1 MRALLFQMA
10 LGAEVILGS
19 PHRTGREGVW
29 AGTSATRARGSCT
42 VISVRNPSVST
53 AQPLLRSPSLNKGVT
68 PSSPPVGLPRGLPAP
83 CTRLLPGRQ
92 GAARAACE
100 AGALGH
106 WASFL
111 EGNVLPRIAKSICL
125 HTSGNSCP
133 DVYQREA
140 QRCLLWDFMA
150 LRLCGGDCI
159 NDGCSGAR
167 GQGLTHLPAPS
178 PPVDRSQTVE
188 SVLCCQTASVNRTR
202 GQPWQYLSLIRD
214 FHRGS
219 RSGLAATQGCLAIAQ
234 VLSPGSQGF
243 IKGHCQRDQA

>member
-1 MRALLFQMA
+1 MHPPAPREARGCPSSLGGRSTWA
-10 LGAEVILGS
+10 LGKLSGGECPAQNSQEHL
-19 PHRTGREGVW
+19 
-29 AGTSATRARGSCT
+29 
-42 VISVRNPSVST
+42 PSHKW
-53 AQPLLRSPSLNKGVT
+53 QQ
-68 PSSPPVGLPRGLPAP
+68 LPRCLP
-83 CTRLLPGRQ
+83 
-92 GAARAACE
+92 E
-100 AGALGH
+100 
-106 WASFL
+106 
-111 EGNVLPRIAKSICL
+111 
-125 HTSGNSCP
+125 
-133 DVYQREA
+133 REA

-159 NDGCSGAR
+159 SDGCSGAR

-202 GQPWQYLSLIRD
+202 GQPWQHLSLIRD

-234 VLSPGSQGF
+234 VLSSGSQGF